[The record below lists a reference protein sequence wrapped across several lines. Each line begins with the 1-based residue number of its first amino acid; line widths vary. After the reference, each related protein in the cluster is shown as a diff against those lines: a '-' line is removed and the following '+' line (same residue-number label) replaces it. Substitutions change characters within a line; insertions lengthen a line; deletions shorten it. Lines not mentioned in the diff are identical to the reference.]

1 MGNTIQWG
9 NPVCKILFFTV
20 FFLFFNNAAAA
31 EPWVEVPLVKGTV
44 YDFKTAQISSTNVD
58 RGLIKKLAGGAVK
71 VSLTEK
77 SARVIAKATLKG
89 KATYT
94 ARVGTRLHVK
104 RMNGNVMHGK
114 LRVTIYDIAY
124 MGRMATLGASGG
136 HALLRAEV
144 YGDKGNIYQE
154 STLLDKTVF
163 VAGTETPQQT
173 KISKSF
179 EFWVYYADKDID
191 VSLFLQLK
199 AGITT
204 VLDVVTGNSE
214 VDFYNSGRGVSYGG
228 VKVEV
233 LEAVPVGSGP
243 GKPR

>member
-1 MGNTIQWG
+1 MSKVNIPRRIAAFALFSVFIVLTTATI
-9 NPVCKILFFTV
+9 V
-20 FFLFFNNAAAA
+20 FA
-31 EPWVEVPLVKGTV
+31 EPWVNVPLVKGAV

-58 RGLIKKLAGGAVK
+58 RGLIKKLSSGSAV
-71 VSLTEK
+71 VSLSEK
-77 SARVIAKATLKG
+77 SARTLSKATLKG
-89 KATYT
+89 KSTCT
-94 ARVGTRLHVK
+94 ARVGTRLHVQ
-104 RMNGNVMHGK
+104 RMGGNVMHGK

-144 YGDKGNIYQE
+144 YGDGGKIYNE

-163 VAGTETPQQT
+163 VAGVETPQQT
-173 KISKSF
+173 KISRSF

-191 VSLFLQLK
+191 VSLFLQTK

-204 VLDVVTGNSE
+204 VLDVITGNSE

-233 LEAVPVGSGP
+233 LEAIPVGSGP
-243 GKPR
+243 GRPR

>member
-1 MGNTIQWG
+1 MRNQGCVKHLWAASLCLI
-9 NPVCKILFFTV
+9 IFSLFVPEPACT
-20 FFLFFNNAAAA
+20 
-31 EPWVEVPLVKGTV
+31 EPWVDVPLVKGAI

-58 RGLIKKLAGGAVK
+58 RGLIKKLTGGAVK
-71 VSLTEK
+71 VSLAEK
-77 SARVIAKATLKG
+77 SARAIAKATLKG
-89 KATYT
+89 KATYS
-94 ARVGTRLHVK
+94 ARVGTRLRVK
-104 RMNGNVMHGK
+104 RMGGNVMHGK

-136 HALLRAEV
+136 HALLRAEL
-144 YGDKGNIYQE
+144 YGDQGNIYQQ
-154 STLLDKTVF
+154 STILDKTVF
-163 VAGTETPQQT
+163 IAGTETPQQAN
-173 KISKSF
+173 ISKTF

-243 GKPR
+243 GRPK